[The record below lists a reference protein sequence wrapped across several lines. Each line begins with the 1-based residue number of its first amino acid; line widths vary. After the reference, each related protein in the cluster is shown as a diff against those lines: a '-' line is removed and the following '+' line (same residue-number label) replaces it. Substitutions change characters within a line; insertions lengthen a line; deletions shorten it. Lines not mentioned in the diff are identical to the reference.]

1 MKIYNEEVYF
11 TDIDDSEIMLKLNS
25 ISVIEMLL
33 LEIEKII
40 NNSIKDN
47 NITNN

>member
-25 ISVIEMLL
+25 ISVIEMSL
-33 LEIEKII
+33 LE
-40 NNSIKDN
+40 KDN
-47 NITNN
+47 